1 MHNSPRQWLKLI
13 WAAIVIKSEELK
25 KSEARRCPS
34 LHLVVEIGN
43 EKIAF
48 FSSFPVNEIHSS
60 LKEEKPN
67 QVRIQ
72 FDVSF
77 VCT

>member
-1 MHNSPRQWLKLI
+1 MQWLKLI
-13 WAAIVIKSEELK
+13 WAAILIKSKALK

-34 LHLVVEIGN
+34 FYLVVEVRD
-43 EKIAF
+43 EKTPAF
-48 FSSFPVNEIHSS
+48 FSSFSINEMHSS
-60 LKEEKPN
+60 LKEKKPD